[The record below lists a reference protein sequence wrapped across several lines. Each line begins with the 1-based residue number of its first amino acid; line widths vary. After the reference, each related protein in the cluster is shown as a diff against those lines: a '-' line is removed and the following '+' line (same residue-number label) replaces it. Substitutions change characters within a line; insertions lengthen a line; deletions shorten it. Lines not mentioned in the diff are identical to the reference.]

1 MNIQFACEMLCLV
14 IVFPLYC
21 KSNRSMRSRLLNSEN
36 TSRKFEA
43 SKKHNDM
50 PPEKT
55 SGRIIYGFFE
65 PE

>member
-1 MNIQFACEMLCLV
+1 MNIQFACEMLLLI

-21 KSNRSMRSRLLNSEN
+21 KSNRSMRSRLLNSEH
-36 TSRKFEA
+36 SSKKYEA

-50 PPEKT
+50 PPAKT
-55 SGRIIYGFFE
+55 IGRIIYGFFE